1 MATFPRTFLIELYRE
16 YLEEAS
22 FLYEQR
28 LALLD
33 DPEISWKD
41 LGEFEERFEAHID
54 GLMVGEELAVEVC
67 MERVEKGDFGELH
80 AAVRVFCRRKRKDL
94 VLRVLEGLELEDIDK
109 GNAVADALKDELPG
123 EWQGKFIEMLAE
135 RGDDP
140 KLVFVL
146 ASVFGHRRVG
156 ATAEL
161 LNTMPKASVSVLPK
175 VLRALGRLRD
185 RDIRDGLLRYL
196 RHDDVLVRETAALA
210 VLRAG
215 NRDFLDQIRDQ
226 ARVGGSLVIPL
237 GLAGDRSALEILL
250 GATWIGQAK
259 AEIPVAM
266 GLLGDVAAVQ
276 KLLSS
281 LEDPEAV
288 ESAALAMQIITG
300 AQLYEEVFVPEE
312 IDEAELSEEEH
323 DKWKA
328 GERPMRPDGRP
339 FGTTV
344 QRLSADPG
352 RWKKWWAENGSRF
365 DSSIRYRNGKP
376 FSPACLLETLESEKS
391 TRFVRQMAYEELV
404 IRYDLDVPF
413 ETDMPVLQQT
423 RALVLLSD
431 RTRGGRFGDG
441 AWYFAGR
448 PM

>member
-1 MATFPRTFLIELYRE
+1 MATSPRAFLIELYRE

-67 MERVEKGDFGELH
+67 MERAEEGDFGELH
-80 AAVRVFCRRKRKDL
+80 AAVRVFCRRNRMDL
-94 VLRVLEGLELEDIDK
+94 VLRVLEGLEPEDADK
-109 GNAVADALKDELPG
+109 GNAVANALKDELPG
-123 EWQGKFIEMLAE
+123 EWQGKFIEMLSE

-140 KLVFVL
+140 KSVFVL
-146 ASVFGHRRVG
+146 AAVFGHRRMG
-156 ATAEL
+156 ATVEL
-161 LNTMPKASVSVLPK
+161 LNAMPKAPDSVLPK

-185 RDIRDGLLRYL
+185 RDSQDGLVRYL
-196 RHDDVLVRETAALA
+196 RHEDDLVRETAALA

-215 NRDFLDQIRDQ
+215 NRDFLDQIREQ
-226 ARVGGSLVIPL
+226 ARGGRSLIIPL
-237 GLAGDRSALEILL
+237 GLAGDRSALEILS
-250 GATWIGQAK
+250 GAAWTGQSK
-259 AEIPVAM
+259 AEIPIAM
-266 GLLGDVAAVQ
+266 GLLGDVAAVP

-281 LEDPEAV
+281 LEDPEAA
-288 ESAALAMQIITG
+288 ESAALALQIITG
-300 AQLYEEVFVPEE
+300 AQLDEEVFVP
-312 IDEAELSEEEH
+312 DEVDEDELSEEERE
-323 DKWKA
+323 KWKA

-352 RWKKWWAENGSRF
+352 RWRKWWAANGSRF
-365 DSSIRYRNGKP
+365 DPNVRYRKGKP

-391 TRFVRQMAYEELV
+391 PRFVRQMAYEELV
-404 IRYDLDVPF
+404 IRYDIDVPF
-413 ETDMPVLQQT
+413 ETDMPVAQQV
-423 RALVLLSD
+423 RALALLSD
-431 RTRGGRFGDG
+431 RSRGDRFRDG